1 VRPRGDSGQG
11 VLIRSLWFGTSR
23 RPIDKAKAIHICS
36 RVSVECR
43 ETTRGPH
50 GKRHFTRSS
59 RSLHV
64 HHFLSCLMDDASF
77 TGRKTVLALCFI
89 VSSVHALLTD
99 SLGALPLER
108 PLWSAT
114 HCNASG
120 SAPTLLGCARRFSHA
135 TASYSSRE
143 DLWPL
148 LNVLRRDGS
157 PSKAL
162 RGDCAISS
170 CGVEVGWSVA
180 PSFSVSEHSGSGSRA
195 FLPRDCHR
203 ARRDSVHC
211 SYEVCA
217 RRTAA

>member
-1 VRPRGDSGQG
+1 MRPRGDSGQG

-64 HHFLSCLMDDASF
+64 HHFLSCLMLRLPVVKPYS
-77 TGRKTVLALCFI
+77 RC
-89 VSSVHALLTD
+89 ALLSQVYMLYSPTHWVP
-99 SLGALPLER
+99 SLER

-114 HCNASG
+114 HCNASL
-120 SAPTLLGCARRFSHA
+120 SAPTLSGCARRFSHA

-195 FLPRDCHR
+195 FLPWDCHR